1 MLASVCL
8 QRLNVSTFQEGA
20 HIKTSLTVEIKEMLT
35 DSRKSSKEGKT
46 CADEDWLLPS
56 AVSETFSL

>member
-8 QRLNVSTFQEGA
+8 QRMYLHFKKV
-20 HIKTSLTVEIKEMLT
+20 HISSLTVKIKEMLT

-46 CADEDWLLPS
+46 CVDEDWLLPS